1 MRSLISSP
9 ALDYSQ
15 GTEVRIYISGHQITT
30 LVMFNHKNSVLSTT
44 TSHSAVVTGQKDYTR
59 ISMFMRANN

>member
-1 MRSLISSP
+1 MLAEPMRSLISSP

-30 LVMFNHKNSVLSTT
+30 SVQPQEQC
-44 TSHSAVVTGQKDYTR
+44 AIYY
-59 ISMFMRANN
+59 N